1 MAAVYRKSRRRVGR
15 SLLAAAATLPLVCG
29 PMQTVTTPFSTTV
42 LVVDDE
48 PVVLDLFKRV
58 LGNRGMTVRTAKNA
72 EEAFAL
78 IEHEGFGCVLADK
91 NLPGLDGIELVRR
104 VRQVQPFCACIVMT
118 AYASTAS
125 AVEALRLGAVDYL
138 EKPFDDLDRIALR
151 VDDALKAMKD
161 EYDRQVLLAKLR
173 VVQGSES
180 PQNEGSEEDTIVEPP
195 LMPRGNTPVEV
206 LESRVHHATADL
218 RRRSLHLLSRL
229 VATKAA
235 GREVLLSAEALLEE
249 VRELRRAAGGPSAQ
263 LEQIEQ
269 KLQEHLG
276 LARHAQSR

>member
-1 MAAVYRKSRRRVGR
+1 
-15 SLLAAAATLPLVCG
+15 
-29 PMQTVTTPFSTTV
+29 MQTVTTSFSSTV

-58 LGNRGMTVRTAKNA
+58 LGSRGMAVRTARNA

-78 IEHEGFGCVLADK
+78 IDSEGFGCMLTDK
-91 NLPGLDGIELVRR
+91 NLPGVDGIELVRR
-104 VRQVQPFCACIVMT
+104 VRQVQPYCACIIMT

-138 EKPFDDLDRIALR
+138 EKPFDDMDRIAAR

-173 VVQGSES
+173 AVQGGES
-180 PQNEGSEEDTIVEPP
+180 QNDTPPEDNTIVEPAIEPGQATP
-195 LMPRGNTPVEV
+195 LEI
-206 LESRVHHATADL
+206 LETRVHHATADL

-249 VRELRRAAGGPSAQ
+249 VRQMRSGGSGASAE

-269 KLQEHLG
+269 KLQEHLQ

>member
-1 MAAVYRKSRRRVGR
+1 
-15 SLLAAAATLPLVCG
+15 
-29 PMQTVTTPFSTTV
+29 MQTVTTSFSSTV

-48 PVVLDLFKRV
+48 PVVLDLFQRV
-58 LGNRGMTVRTAKNA
+58 LGSRGMAVRTARNA

-78 IEHEGFGCVLADK
+78 IDSEGFGCMLTDK
-91 NLPGLDGIELVRR
+91 NLPGVDGIELVRR
-104 VRQVQPFCACIVMT
+104 MRQLQPYCACIIMT

-138 EKPFDDLDRIALR
+138 EKPFDDMDRIAAR
-151 VDDALKAMKD
+151 VDNALKAMKD

-173 VVQGSES
+173 AVQGGES
-180 PQNEGSEEDTIVEPP
+180 QNDTPEDTTIVEPAIEPAQATP
-195 LMPRGNTPVEV
+195 LEI
-206 LESRVHHATADL
+206 LETRVHHATADL

-249 VRELRRAAGGPSAQ
+249 VRQMRSGGSAASVE

-269 KLQEHLG
+269 KLQEHLQ

>member
-1 MAAVYRKSRRRVGR
+1 ME
-15 SLLAAAATLPLVCG
+15 
-29 PMQTVTTPFSTTV
+29 TVTTSFSSTV

-58 LGNRGMTVRTAKNA
+58 LGSRGMEVRTAKNA

-78 IEHEGFGCVLADK
+78 IEREGFGCMLADK

-104 VRQVQPFCACIVMT
+104 VRQLQPYCACIVMT

-125 AVEALRLGAVDYL
+125 AVEALRLGAVDYI
-138 EKPFDDLDRIALR
+138 EKPFDDMDRIAAR

-161 EYDRQVLLAKLR
+161 EYDRQVLLARLR
-173 VVQGSES
+173 AVQGSES
-180 PQNEGSEEDTIVEPP
+180 QPDAPDDETILEPPVEPG
-195 LMPRGNTPVEV
+195 RTTPFEI
-206 LESRVHHATADL
+206 LEARVHHATADL

-235 GREVLLSAEALLEE
+235 GREVLLSAEALLDE
-249 VRELRRAAGGPSAQ
+249 VREMRGAGPSAE
-263 LEQIEQ
+263 LDQIEQ
-269 KLQEHLG
+269 RLQEHLA

>member
-1 MAAVYRKSRRRVGR
+1 
-15 SLLAAAATLPLVCG
+15 
-29 PMQTVTTPFSTTV
+29 MQTVTTPFSSTV

-48 PVVLDLFKRV
+48 PVVLDLFTRV
-58 LGNRGMTVRTAKNA
+58 LGNRGMTVRTARNA

-91 NLPGLDGIELVRR
+91 NLPGLDGIELIRR
-104 VRQVQPFCACIVMT
+104 VRQVQPYCACIVMT
-118 AYASTAS
+118 GYASTAS

-138 EKPFDDLDRIALR
+138 EKPFDDLDRVAAR

-173 VVQGSES
+173 VVQGSEA
-180 PQNEGSEEDTIVEPP
+180 PQNDAPDDDTIVDPP
-195 LMPRGNTPVEV
+195 VTTRGNTPVEI
-206 LESRVHHATADL
+206 LEARVHHATADL

-249 VRELRRAAGGPSAQ
+249 VRELRRAGGEPSPL

-269 KLQEHLG
+269 KLQEHLL